1 MTAKFPSRFRGA
13 AQGGLNFDE
22 MVVDNFAGGGGAS
35 TGIEA
40 ALGRPV
46 DVAINHDPDA
56 VRMHEVNHPHT
67 RHYCE
72 SVWNVDPREITSG
85 RPVAL
90 VWLSPD
96 CTHFSKARGGI
107 PVKKEIRGL
116 AWIALRY
123 ASLPQPSKPRVI
135 MLENVEEFT
144 TWGPLR
150 VDEAGNAFPC
160 PKRKGQT
167 FRSFV
172 RALER
177 QGYVVEWRELR
188 ACDYGAPTIRKRLFL
203 IARCDGLPIIWPRAT
218 HGPSRQPYRT
228 AAECID
234 FSLPCPSIF
243 LSKEE
248 GRALGVRRPLA
259 DATLRRIAAGV
270 MRYVVNHPDPFVVS
284 GGLVAPFITEHANA
298 SNQRN
303 MPADEPL
310 RTICAQ
316 VKGGHFAVVAPVLVG
331 CGGRA
336 GQSRPRG
343 ANEPAATITSKA
355 DTCLVS
361 AFLAKHYTGVVGDDL
376 RNPLPT
382 ITATDH
388 NALVT
393 SHLVKLRNNGVGQDM
408 REPLDTITAGGQH
421 FGEVRAFLLKF
432 YSSGGQW
439 QDVREP
445 MHTIPANDRMGLVM
459 VRGEPYRIVDIGMR
473 MLTPAEL
480 YQAQGFPA
488 DYIIDRD
495 ITGRPFTLKAQVA
508 RCGNSVSPKMAEA
521 LVRANLVEIGQQ
533 VAA

>member
-1 MTAKFPSRFRGA
+1 MTVQFPPRFRGR
-13 AQGGLNFDE
+13 AQAGFNFHE
-22 MVVDNFAGGGGAS
+22 LVIDNFAGGGGAS

-46 DVAINHDPDA
+46 DVAINHDADA
-56 VRMHEVNHPHT
+56 IRMHEVNHPHT
-67 RHYCE
+67 THYCE
-72 SVWNVDPREITSG
+72 SVWAVDPREVTQG

-116 AWIALRY
+116 AWVALRY
-123 ASLPQPSKPRVI
+123 ASLPAPSKPRMFI
-135 MLENVEEFT
+135 LENVEEFT

-150 VDEAGNAFPC
+150 TDADGNSYPC

-167 FRSFV
+167 FRAFV

-177 QGYVVEWRELR
+177 HGYVVEWRELR

-203 IARCDGLPIIWPRAT
+203 IARCDGQPIVWPEPT
-218 HGPSRQPYRT
+218 HGPGRAQPYRT

-234 FSLPCPSIF
+234 WSIPCPSIF
-243 LSKEE
+243 LTKEE

-270 MRYVVNHPDPFVVS
+270 MRYVVNHPDPFVVP
-284 GGLVAPFITEHANA
+284 GGQVAPFITEHANA

-303 MPADEPL
+303 MAADEPL

-316 VKGGHFAVVAPVLVG
+316 VKGGHFA
-331 CGGRA
+331 
-336 GQSRPRG
+336 
-343 ANEPAATITSKA
+343 
-355 DTCLVS
+355 LVS
-361 AFLAKHYTGVVGDDL
+361 AFLAKHYGGVVGVDV
-376 RNPLPT
+376 RQPMPT

-388 NALVT
+388 NAPVT
-393 SHLVKLRNNGVGQDM
+393 VDLQ
-408 REPLDTITAGGQH
+408 PAAAAGDRADK
-421 FGEVRAFLLKF
+421 VMAFLIK
-432 YSSGGQW
+432 YYGNEQGGIPI
-439 QDVREP
+439 DEP
-445 MHTIPANDRMGLVM
+445 MHTVTATDRMGLVM

-480 YQAQGFPA
+480 YHAQGFPT
-488 DYIIDRD
+488 DYIHDRD
-495 ITGRPFTLKAQVA
+495 ITGRPFTAKAQVA

-521 LVRANLVEIGQQ
+521 LVRANLVDVAQQ